1 MSLTSEQIEA
11 AVKWWGNDLR
21 GPAYK
26 NRRDGEVDDKY
37 VMEKGLAAMA
47 RPDPPDEKEVELF
60 MDALRDSLENPETFG
75 RLRPT
80 LSVDYG
86 PGKVLSEALEA
97 SGLDPG
103 RQYLSIKTNMW
114 FGMDGVQVSHGYG
127 SPKEELVLANVPRQ
141 FCGDCDHP
149 TALHLS
155 DGVGDERAC
164 RCLICGCITSGF
176 NESNPKVPTDR
187 QDQLIRDFREKRREW
202 LMAPS
207 SDEPTID
214 EMKQWVCQW
223 EYSPDGGN
231 STWKSL
237 LDRARSMLDPS
248 TCVPPVGSIIRRKA
262 RRISERMHDL
272 KEHIE
277 EGTEHESQ

>member
-21 GPAYK
+21 GPTYK
-26 NRRDGEVDDKY
+26 NRRDGEVDDQY

-47 RPDPPDEKEVELF
+47 RPDTPDEEEVEMF
-60 MDALRDSLENPETFG
+60 MDVLRGSLEDPETFG

-97 SGLDPG
+97 AGLDPG
-103 RQYLSIKTNMW
+103 RQYLSIKTCMW
-114 FGMDGVQVSHGYG
+114 FGMDGVQVRHGYG
-127 SPKEELVLANVPRQ
+127 SPQEELVLANVPRH
-141 FCGDCDHP
+141 FCRDCDHP

-155 DGVGDERAC
+155 DWVDDERTC
-164 RCLICGCITSGF
+164 HCLICECTTSGF
-176 NESNPKVPTDR
+176 KESNPKVPTDR
-187 QDQLIRDFREKRREW
+187 QDKLIRDFRGKRREW
-202 LMAPS
+202 LMDPS

-214 EMKQWVCQW
+214 EMKQWARQW

-248 TCVPPVGSIIRRKA
+248 TCAPPVDSTIRRKA
-262 RRISERMHDL
+262 RDSFKPVGECIQTHQ
-272 KEHIE
+272 KEQ
-277 EGTEHESQ
+277 GEHE